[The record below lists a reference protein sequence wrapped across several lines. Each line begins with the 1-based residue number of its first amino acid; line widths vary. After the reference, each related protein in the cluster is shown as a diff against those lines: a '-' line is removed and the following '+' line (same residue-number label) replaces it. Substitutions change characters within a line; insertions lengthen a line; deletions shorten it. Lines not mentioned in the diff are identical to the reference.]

1 MSFTGLSERFS
12 SVPKE
17 TESGTLGPGSYNLD
31 RAGRLFENL
40 KKRAHSQKA
49 PAFGSGIVRQV
60 GAVEYVKFTPGPGF
74 YNAMK
79 HKSSF
84 NKEFMKSEE
93 D

>member
-12 SVPKE
+12 SIQKE
-17 TESGTLGPGSYNLD
+17 TESESLGPGAYNLD
-31 RAGRLFENL
+31 RAGRVFEEL
-40 KKRAHSQKA
+40 KRRVHSRKS
-49 PAFGSGIVRQV
+49 PAFGSGMVRQV

-74 YNAMK
+74 YNAVK

-84 NKEFMKSEE
+84 GKEFMKSEE